1 LSFLRAALLAVLLA
15 AGTAGAAP
23 PLPDL
28 VNKDFPG
35 LKELGEGRLRF
46 IGIHVYDA
54 SVWIPGAAFS
64 AKDPYALELRY
75 AISINGHALTLRS
88 TKEMRGQ
95 GYTDEAKLSAWEKE
109 MDRVFPDL
117 KPATAWWACTCRA
130 RKRASTAR
138 TSSSAWWPMPSSR
151 APSSPSGSTR
161 RPASRP
167 CERSCSSCRT
177 EMRRASALQLAAY
190 GILGF
195 PLAMAALPIYVHVPH
210 FYSDTLGLSL
220 ASVGGLLLAARFLD
234 AVQDPLL
241 GWWSDRRRD
250 RPGGRWVF
258 VLAGAPLLALGMVG
272 LFNPPDW
279 PGSQLG
285 IWLIANLIIVYTAY
299 SLVTVSYQ
307 AYGAE
312 ISDDVSER
320 TRVTAWREGFALL
333 GVFLAA
339 ALPEILKK
347 EMGERAGFAQFAWVF
362 VPIVIV
368 ATVLAWWGSPPAVA
382 KPAPVDPRVFAAMM
396 VPFRNPKF
404 RRLAL
409 VFVLNGIAASIPA
422 TLVLFFIED
431 VVKRSD
437 LTAVFLIAYFRRRRR
452 GAARLG
458 VAGAPH
464 RQAQGVAGRHGCL
477 DPGLRVGVPA
487 RRRQHRRVLR
497 DLRALR
503 AGAGADLALPPSILA
518 DVIDDDEAR
527 GLGRS
532 EGAYFGLWNLATK
545 MNLALAAGARPP
557 APRRLRLRS
566 EVRQRTRSPVRAV
579 RRLRAAAVRPQGAA
593 ALALW
598 RDK

>member
-1 LSFLRAALLAVLLA
+1 
-15 AGTAGAAP
+15 
-23 PLPDL
+23 
-28 VNKDFPG
+28 
-35 LKELGEGRLRF
+35 
-46 IGIHVYDA
+46 
-54 SVWIPGAAFS
+54 
-64 AKDPYALELRY
+64 
-75 AISINGHALTLRS
+75 
-88 TKEMRGQ
+88 MQ
-95 GYTDEAKLSAWEKE
+95 
-109 MDRVFPDL
+109 
-117 KPATAWWACTCRA
+117 
-130 RKRASTAR
+130 
-138 TSSSAWWPMPSSR
+138 
-151 APSSPSGSTR
+151 
-161 RPASRP
+161 
-167 CERSCSSCRT
+167 
-177 EMRRASALQLAAY
+177 RASALQLAAY

-258 VLAGAPLLALGMVG
+258 VLAGAPLMALGMVG

-279 PGSQLG
+279 PASRLG
-285 IWLIANLIIVYTAY
+285 LWLIANLIIVYTAY

-339 ALPEILKK
+339 ALPEVLKK
-347 EMGERAGFAQFAWVF
+347 EMGERAGFAQFAWIF
-362 VPIVIV
+362 VPIVLV
-368 ATVLAWWGSPPAVA
+368 AAALAWLRSPPPVA
-382 KPAPVDPRVFAAMM
+382 KPPPVDPRVFAAMV

-437 LTAVFLIAYFRRRRR
+437 LTAVFLIAYFAA
-452 GAARLG
+452 GAAGL
-458 VAGAPH
+458 
-464 RQAQGVAGRHGCL
+464 
-477 DPGLRVGVPA
+477 PGWVWLA
-487 RRRQHRRVLR
+487 RRIGKRRAWLVGMGVSIAAFVWAFQLGAGSTGAYFAICVLSG
-497 DLRALR
+497 LGL
-503 AGAGADLALPPSILA
+503 GADLALPPSILA

-545 MNLALAAGARPP
+545 MNLALAAGVALPLLGSFGY
-557 APRRLRLRS
+557 APRSANGPEALFVLS
-566 EVRQRTRSPVRAV
+566 AV
-579 RRLRAAAVRPQGAA
+579 YALLPCALKALAAI
-593 ALALW
+593 ALW
-598 RDK
+598 RDR

>member
-1 LSFLRAALLAVLLA
+1 
-15 AGTAGAAP
+15 
-23 PLPDL
+23 
-28 VNKDFPG
+28 
-35 LKELGEGRLRF
+35 
-46 IGIHVYDA
+46 
-54 SVWIPGAAFS
+54 
-64 AKDPYALELRY
+64 
-75 AISINGHALTLRS
+75 
-88 TKEMRGQ
+88 MQ
-95 GYTDEAKLSAWEKE
+95 
-109 MDRVFPDL
+109 
-117 KPATAWWACTCRA
+117 
-130 RKRASTAR
+130 
-138 TSSSAWWPMPSSR
+138 
-151 APSSPSGSTR
+151 
-161 RPASRP
+161 
-167 CERSCSSCRT
+167 
-177 EMRRASALQLAAY
+177 RASALQLAAY

-258 VLAGAPLLALGMVG
+258 VLAGAPLMALGMVG
-272 LFNPPDW
+272 LFNPPEW
-279 PGSQLG
+279 PASKLG
-285 IWLIANLIIVYTAY
+285 LWLIANLIIVYTAY

-347 EMGERAGFAQFAWVF
+347 EMGERAGFAQFAWIF
-362 VPIVIV
+362 VPIVLV
-368 ATVLAWWGSPPAVA
+368 ATALAWWRSPPAVA
-382 KPAPVDPRVFAAMM
+382 KPPPVDPHVFAAMV

-437 LTAVFLIAYFRRRRR
+437 LTAVFLIAYFAA
-452 GAARLG
+452 GAAGL
-458 VAGAPH
+458 
-464 RQAQGVAGRHGCL
+464 
-477 DPGLRVGVPA
+477 PGWVWLA
-487 RRRQHRRVLR
+487 RRIGKRKAWLVGMGVSIAAFVWAFQLGADSTTAFMIICVLSG
-497 DLRALR
+497 LGL
-503 AGAGADLALPPSILA
+503 GADLALPPSILA

-545 MNLALAAGARPP
+545 MNLALAAGVALPLLGGFGY
-557 APRRLRLRS
+557 APRSANGPEALFVLS
-566 EVRQRTRSPVRAV
+566 AV
-579 RRLRAAAVRPQGAA
+579 YALLPCALKALAAI
-593 ALALW
+593 ALW
-598 RDK
+598 RDR